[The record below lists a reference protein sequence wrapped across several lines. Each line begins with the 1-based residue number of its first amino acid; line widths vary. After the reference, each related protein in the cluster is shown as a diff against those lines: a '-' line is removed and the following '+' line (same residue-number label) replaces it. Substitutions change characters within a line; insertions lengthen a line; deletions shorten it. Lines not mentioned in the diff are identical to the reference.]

1 MYITFLSLGGKFMKN
16 LMRKCATVIAGLAMV
31 ITTCTVNSACQ
42 FFLHQPELP
51 EGAERLRRR

>member
-1 MYITFLSLGGKFMKN
+1 MKN